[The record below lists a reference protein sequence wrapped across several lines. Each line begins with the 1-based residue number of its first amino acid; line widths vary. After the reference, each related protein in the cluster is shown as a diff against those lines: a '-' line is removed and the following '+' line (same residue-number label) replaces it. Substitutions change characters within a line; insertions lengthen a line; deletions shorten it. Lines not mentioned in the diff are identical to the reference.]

1 MAFLTFCTQKPR
13 IFTKPSNTFSM
24 AFQKVLRGF
33 VAKNASACVKDGDG
47 SDGKI

>member
-1 MAFLTFCTQKPR
+1 MLLFNKSFIFSPD
-13 IFTKPSNTFSM
+13 FTKPSNTFSM

>member
-1 MAFLTFCTQKPR
+1 MQSFLVP
-13 IFTKPSNTFSM
+13 IHALYFTKPSNTFSM